1 MVTLSRAI
9 YLQALTACGLF
20 GKGKSMD
27 GKLRGWV
34 WMALVVACTGCTMC
48 QAPYDY
54 CAATVGPDGLPT
66 GGFMTRKGSVLG
78 GMPGVPVYQSKPTLA
93 AGPAE
98 PTPASAAAPTEAEP
112 VVEAP

>member
-1 MVTLSRAI
+1 
-9 YLQALTACGLF
+9 
-20 GKGKSMD
+20 
-27 GKLRGWV
+27 
-34 WMALVVACTGCTMC
+34 MALVVACTGCTMC

-98 PTPASAAAPTEAEP
+98 PTPAAAATPTEADP
-112 VVEAP
+112 VVDAP